1 MHSLSCM
8 GILQVTY
15 FTQASKKQL
24 LTIKVCSIGPF
35 WVANSH
41 LIKAGPVMQ
50 PFMWFNLGV
59 HEIFQVIWYERIST
73 NTGFKNKAYC
83 NLGDSEMTQSTPDAT
98 YASTNVS
105 NILSG
110 WDKLM
115 LPEHLRLYSSFL
127 ITIFVCFHV
136 L

>member
-1 MHSLSCM
+1 MN
-8 GILQVTY
+8 
-15 FTQASKKQL
+15 
-24 LTIKVCSIGPF
+24 IKAYTKGPF
-35 WVANSH
+35 RVADSH

-50 PFMWFNLGV
+50 PFRWFNLGMD
-59 HEIFQVIWYERIST
+59 EIFQVIWYKRIST
-73 NTGFKNKAYC
+73 KTGFKNKAYC
-83 NLGDSEMTQSTPDAT
+83 NLGDSEMTQSTPDVA
-98 YASTNVS
+98 YAPTNVS
-105 NILSG
+105 NILLG